1 MNGSKEIG
9 ISEDSL
15 KNAGKCKKNHSCLS
29 GQRYDL
35 CKVELNVDDKIHFV
49 KCMNNEPCSYRISFG
64 YSYVCLC
71 PVRKELFDRY
81 NI

>member
-1 MNGSKEIG
+1 MNGSKEIR

-29 GQRYDL
+29 GQRDDL

-49 KCMNNEPCSYRISFG
+49 KCMSKESCPYRIYFG

-71 PVRKELFDRY
+71 PVRKELFNRY